1 MNKELADLRKKSVEQ
16 LNAELMSA
24 RETQFG
30 LRIKH
35 KTGQLN
41 EVSDLVKVRKKIAV
55 IKTLINEMKLQAVNL
70 AYIGDDENDIPCC
83 SLIPF
88 SFAVKDCH
96 EDLKKISRFHLKV
109 KGGEGVINGFIETL
123 NLLSTNQKI

>member
-1 MNKELADLRKKSVEQ
+1 
-16 LNAELMSA
+16 
-24 RETQFG
+24 
-30 LRIKH
+30 
-35 KTGQLN
+35 
-41 EVSDLVKVRKKIAV
+41 
-55 IKTLINEMKLQAVNL
+55 MKLEAKNL

-109 KGGEGVINGFIETL
+109 KGGEGVINEFIETL
-123 NLLSTNQKI
+123 NLLSTNPKI

>member
-1 MNKELADLRKKSVEQ
+1 MEA
-16 LNAELMSA
+16 
-24 RETQFG
+24 
-30 LRIKH
+30 I
-35 KTGQLN
+35 
-41 EVSDLVKVRKKIAV
+41 
-55 IKTLINEMKLQAVNL
+55 NL

-109 KGGEGVINGFIETL
+109 KGGEGVINGFINVELIKHKSKNIIFKQNKRENDIQL
-123 NLLSTNQKI
+123 NHKKVSDHR